1 MMLDK
6 KEFIEK
12 ATLIYHSGYNANFNA
27 FTSMVRLSRLPILR
41 RNGFFMAALQSNML
55 KTLAGFQDELRNA
68 QKEVREAKDDESKKK
83 AERSVL
89 VQRQWIRV
97 LQTIADGIAWRS
109 YRFNRPLLRVMSENS
124 APGDL
129 KQDGY
134 DYVGLLRKLLIAAPR
149 FSLRIANDLTRVLRI
164 ADITLFYS
172 TGEIMLYEVKEKG
185 GKIIDTGSILAEMRK
200 HRVWPN
206 PQKLRQLVAQMAIIN
221 EKIDVPVVEKGKV
234 IKRVEVDVVNL
245 DFKIAHHFRAL
256 RRLIRKASRNIFAA
270 ETVEEGYYIEVTD
283 GERLQK
289 SELDRL
295 KKEKSSIPTWTKKSV
310 ESILKVSNFDSFID
324 AGTEFPRNILPYSV
338 LPLSAQNCTKMM
350 MGHLQVFIS
359 VDTSVLR
366 KKLINRGWRVTDRK
380 PWEEMAKE
388 TTTRVHMFDQ
398 KADSTF
404 FDIEKDDDG
413 ATYRGAVL
421 LDDILMMA
429 TSFYGFDFVL
439 DSADAMFESS
449 KADKKRQRFVTRNY
463 LGERRVLI

>member
-6 KEFIEK
+6 QEFIEK

-172 TGEIMLYEVKEKG
+172 TGEVMLYEVKEKG
-185 GKIIDTGSILAEMRK
+185 GKTINTASILGEMKK

-221 EKIDVPVVEKGKV
+221 QKIDVPVVEKGKV

-245 DFKIAHHFRAL
+245 DFKVAHHFRAL
-256 RRLIRKASRNIFAA
+256 RRMIRKADRNTFAA

-283 GERLQK
+283 GGRLQE

-295 KKEKSSIPTWTKKSV
+295 KKEKSSVPMWTKRSDESV
-310 ESILKVSNFDSFID
+310 LKVSNFDSFID

-338 LPLSAQNCTKMM
+338 LPLSAKNCVKIM

-366 KKLINRGWRVTDRK
+366 RKLVDRGWRVADRR

-388 TTTRVHMFDQ
+388 TTRVNMFDQ

-404 FDIEKDDDG
+404 FDIEKDDEG
-413 ATYRGAVL
+413 GTYKGAVL

-439 DSADAMFESS
+439 DSADAMFEAA
-449 KADKKRQRFVTRNY
+449 KADKKKKRFVTRNY
-463 LGERRVLI
+463 IGERRVLI